1 MSGTKQHGSWEGCT
15 PEKGGGGGGSDLS
28 SIVGGVNMSVL
39 LTWCQFCEKKKRL
52 LWHLKSCVVMSG
64 LGLFSLFF
72 SCSNDFFPTHPYR
85 IVSSL
90 AFSIS
95 LLRIVSYSLRVG
107 CGSRTTEK
115 IKTNRTFF
123 FVADSFCCYKAKEML
138 FCVNLSVPIYNWH
151 DFLHGFPFHL

>member
-1 MSGTKQHGSWEGCT
+1 MSENQTTRQLGGMYTRKRWRRQRPFLHSWWCKHVRPFDMMPVLWE
-15 PEKGGGGGGSDLS
+15 EEE
-28 SIVGGVNMSVL
+28 IVVTFEIVRGDERS
-39 LTWCQFCEKKKRL
+39 
-52 LWHLKSCVVMSG
+52 

-138 FCVNLSVPIYNWH
+138 FCDNLSFPIYNWH